1 MCSLFTI
8 IIILFIFF
16 VFFHC
21 YLSVSLFY
29 FYFTFIYVFSF
40 CFFSF
45 FLFFS
50 LFFFLLYGCF
60 DSDTLGGLIDT
71 AEERETQWPQ
81 QGRKKE
87 QRSFAVTVRLSRRSG
102 YRQESPPET

>member
-1 MCSLFTI
+1 MYF
-8 IIILFIFF
+8 
-16 VFFHC
+16 
-21 YLSVSLFY
+21 LSVFSL
-29 FYFTFIYVFSF
+29 
-40 CFFSF
+40 SF
-45 FLFFS
+45 FFFPC
-50 LFFFLLYGCF
+50 FFFLLYGCF